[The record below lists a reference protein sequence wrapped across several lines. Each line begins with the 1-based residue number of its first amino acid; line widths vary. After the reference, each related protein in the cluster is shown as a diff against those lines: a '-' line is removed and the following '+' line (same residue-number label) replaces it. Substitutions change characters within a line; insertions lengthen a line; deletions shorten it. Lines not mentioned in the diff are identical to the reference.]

1 MAIEVPA
8 LNVTYYSKSAW
19 DLSEYGGIMP
29 IPLILLG
36 AAALAGGFGV
46 KKGVDAKS
54 IFKRLKTENLQAH
67 KRHDSASKKLEETM
81 NKVQIAFD
89 VLGNQKIEIYK
100 NSLIP
105 FVEAFSTIKNV
116 DFKDSGIFE
125 EGSLTVTQADMLSL
139 LDVSLT
145 MKDVITT
152 GVGCLGG
159 GGLTALG
166 VYGVSGLLETAS
178 AGSAAGSAAGAAA
191 TNSVVASIG
200 GGGMAAGACAGAG
213 SIAGAGTVAG
223 AGSMAGAGCMAG
235 AAGGMAGVAG
245 GMAGGMG
252 MGGGAGA
259 MAGAAG
265 GMGMGGGAGAM
276 AGAGGMGM
284 GGGAG
289 AMAGTAGGIGM
300 CGGAGALAGTGG
312 AAGGVSSGVVSS
324 VAGGVAGGTVGAVS
338 GGVTGG
344 TVAGMVALG
353 GMIAGPFLAVGGMV
367 LASKAKKA
375 KSDAA
380 TNIERINAAVELI
393 KNKQLETEAAFYRV
407 YTIISVLGRLDERF
421 TPLLAEVQRLVALSN
436 DYSSYDDKDKK
447 DLMVAAMM
455 AKTIKNVMETSIL
468 DGDGMITAA
477 SEQIATES
485 ERVMQLI
492 SL

>member
-1 MAIEVPA
+1 
-8 LNVTYYSKSAW
+8 
-19 DLSEYGGIMP
+19 MP

-54 IFKRLKTENLQAH
+54 LFKRLKTENLQAH
-67 KRHDSASKKLEETM
+67 KGHDSASKKLEETM

-116 DFKDSGIFE
+116 DFNDGKIFE
-125 EGSLTVTQADMLSL
+125 GAFLSVTQADMLSL

-178 AGSAAGSAAGAAA
+178 VGSAVGSAAGAAT

-200 GGGMAAGACAGAG
+200 GGGMAAGAYAGAG
-213 SIAGAGTVAG
+213 SIAGTGTVAG

-245 GMAGGMG
+245 GMAGGM
-252 MGGGAGA
+252 
-259 MAGAAG
+259 
-265 GMGMGGGAGAM
+265 
-276 AGAGGMGM
+276 
-284 GGGAG
+284 
-289 AMAGTAGGIGM
+289 GM

-407 YTIISVLGRLDERF
+407 YTILSVLGRLDERF

-447 DLMVAAMM
+447 DLMIAAMM

>member
-81 NKVQIAFD
+81 SKAQIAFD

-105 FVEAFSTIKNV
+105 FVEAFSMIKNV
-116 DFKDSGIFE
+116 DFKDGRIFE
-125 EGSLTVTQADMLSL
+125 EASLTVTHADMLAL

-152 GVGCLGG
+152 GVGCFGG
-159 GGLTALG
+159 SGLTALAA
-166 VYGVSGLLETAS
+166 YGVSGLLETAA
-178 AGSAAGSAAGAAA
+178 AGSAVGSAAGAAT
-191 TNSVVASIG
+191 TNSVIASIG

-213 SIAGAGTVAG
+213 SIAGAG
-223 AGSMAGAGCMAG
+223 SMAGAGCMAG
-235 AAGGMAGVAG
+235 AAGGMAGVA
-245 GMAGGMG
+245 
-252 MGGGAGA
+252 GGGAGA

-284 GGGAG
+284 GAGAG
-289 AMAGTAGGIGM
+289 AMAGTAGGMGM
-300 CGGAGALAGTGG
+300 CGGAGALAGAGG
-312 AAGGVSSGVVSS
+312 TAGGVSSGVVTS
-324 VAGGVAGGTVGAVS
+324 VAGGVAGGTVGAVT

-375 KSDAA
+375 EADAA
-380 TNIERINAAVELI
+380 TNTQMVNAAIELMKI
-393 KNKQLETEAAFYRV
+393 KQLATEAAFYRV
-407 YTIISVLGRLDERF
+407 YTILSVLGRLDERF
-421 TPLLAEVQRLVALSN
+421 TPLLAEIQGLVVISN
-436 DYSSYDDKDKK
+436 DYGSYNDKDKINV
-447 DLMVAAMM
+447 MMAAML

-468 DGDGMITAA
+468 DESGMITSA
-477 SEQIATES
+477 SEQIIAES
-485 ERVMQLI
+485 ERVMQAIAL
-492 SL
+492 

>member
-1 MAIEVPA
+1 
-8 LNVTYYSKSAW
+8 
-19 DLSEYGGIMP
+19 MP

-54 IFKRLKTENLQAH
+54 LFKRLKTENLQAH
-67 KRHDSASKKLEETM
+67 KGHDSASKKLEETM

-89 VLGNQKIEIYK
+89 ALGNQKIEIYK

-116 DFKDSGIFE
+116 DFNDGKIFE
-125 EGSLTVTQADMLSL
+125 GAFLSVTQADMLSL

-178 AGSAAGSAAGAAA
+178 VGSAVGSAAGAAT

-252 MGGGAGA
+252 MGSGAGA
-259 MAGAAG
+259 MT
-265 GMGMGGGAGAM
+265 
-276 AGAGGMGM
+276 GAGGMGI

-289 AMAGTAGGIGM
+289 AMAGTAGGMGM

-312 AAGGVSSGVVSS
+312 AAGGVSSGVVSG

-407 YTIISVLGRLDERF
+407 YTILSVLGRLDERF
-421 TPLLAEVQRLVALSN
+421 TPLLAEVQRLVAVSN

-447 DLMVAAMM
+447 DLMIAAMM

>member
-1 MAIEVPA
+1 MAIEVPV
-8 LNVTYYSKSAW
+8 LNVTYYSNSAW
-19 DLSEYGGIMP
+19 NLSEYGGIMP

-54 IFKRLKTENLQAH
+54 LFKRLKTENLQAH
-67 KRHDSASKKLEETM
+67 KGHDSASKKLEETM

-116 DFKDSGIFE
+116 DFNDGKIFE
-125 EGSLTVTQADMLSL
+125 GAFLSVTQADMLSL

-178 AGSAAGSAAGAAA
+178 VGSAVGSAAGAAT

-200 GGGMAAGACAGAG
+200 GGGMAAGAYAGAG
-213 SIAGAGTVAG
+213 SIAGTGTVAG

-245 GMAGGMG
+245 GMAGGM
-252 MGGGAGA
+252 
-259 MAGAAG
+259 
-265 GMGMGGGAGAM
+265 
-276 AGAGGMGM
+276 
-284 GGGAG
+284 
-289 AMAGTAGGIGM
+289 GM

-407 YTIISVLGRLDERF
+407 YTILSVLGRLDERF

-436 DYSSYDDKDKK
+436 DYSSYGDKDKK
-447 DLMVAAMM
+447 DLMIAAMM